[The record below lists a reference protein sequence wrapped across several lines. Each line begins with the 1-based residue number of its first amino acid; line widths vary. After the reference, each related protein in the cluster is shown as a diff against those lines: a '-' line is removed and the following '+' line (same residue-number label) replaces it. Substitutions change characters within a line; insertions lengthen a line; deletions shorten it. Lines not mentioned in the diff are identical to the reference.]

1 MGTIKEIETEL
12 EDIDNELQKVDVELA
27 QLKRRQRDLQV
38 KKTFLKDTINKM
50 KSEALAVVD
59 WSQNNYEWSEDV
71 QRTLKDVFKI
81 DSFRQKQLIA
91 INSTLS
97 GQHAIVVMPTGAGKS
112 LCYQLPALVKSG
124 LTVVVSPLISLM
136 EDQVRSLSNKN
147 IPAKMITSKI
157 AKEVNKEVL
166 DILKNKNSPVKLL
179 YVTPERFAKSKRF
192 MSNLEKCYTDGRLQR
207 IAIDEVHCCSQW
219 GHDFRP
225 DYKFLGILP
234 KMFPNTPI
242 LGLTATAT
250 STVLGDVQKIL
261 NISGSL
267 VIKSSFNRP
276 NLFYKILEKPSSQDA
291 CLLILEKLLKYR
303 YKGESGIIYTHSIK
317 DSEDVAD
324 GLRKRGLRV
333 GCYHANME
341 PDARSKVHTNWHEKY
356 YQAIVATVA
365 FGMGIDKPDVRFV
378 IHHTI
383 SKSMENYYQESG
395 RAGRDGQRAECVTL
409 YRMQDVFKVSTM
421 VFSSVGGTDHM
432 YGMVR
437 YCLNASLCRRQ
448 LIAEHFDE
456 NWGDADCN
464 KMCDICASPT
474 SISREVE
481 LRDHCK
487 TLGTIIE
494 NALNQD
500 TKLTAQKLLDAW
512 FLKGPANLRHKGKEP
527 NFSRPLGED
536 VITYLILERYLEED
550 FHFTA
555 YSTISYIKHGV
566 QMDLVKDPDFSLK
579 MPVRKYTPFE
589 LESPLPK
596 SYTPTTKYNDK
607 TENKS
612 ESKKRKL
619 ISKESI
625 TSVENKS
632 ETGNKSESKN
642 KKSLTSKASTTL
654 DNNSETGYKSE
665 SKKNKSLTPKE
676 STTTLRNNSETD
688 NKSESKKRKWLASND
703 PKSKKIK
710 TIIIDDD

>member
-1 MGTIKEIETEL
+1 MSTFKEIEIEL
-12 EDIDNELQKVDVELA
+12 KDIDNELQKVDVELA
-27 QLKRRQRDLQV
+27 QLKRRQRDLQQ

-59 WSQNNYEWSEDV
+59 WSQNNYEWSDDV
-71 QRTLKDVFKI
+71 QRTLKNVFKI
-81 DSFRQKQLIA
+81 DTFRQNQLIA

-112 LCYQLPALVKSG
+112 LCYQLPALVKPG
-124 LTVVVSPLISLM
+124 LTIVVSPLISLM

-147 IPAKMITSKI
+147 IPAMLITSKI

-166 DILKNKNSPVKLL
+166 DVLKNKNSPVKLL

-261 NISGSL
+261 NIPGSL
-267 VIKSSFNRP
+267 VIKSPFNRP
-276 NLFYKILEKPSSQDA
+276 NLFYKILEKPSSQEE

-317 DSEDVAD
+317 DSEDIAE
-324 GLRKRGLRV
+324 GLRKRGLKV

-341 PDARSKVHTNWHEKY
+341 GDTRSKVHTKWYEKY

-421 VFSSVGGTDHM
+421 VFSSVGGTEHM

-437 YCLNASLCRRQ
+437 YCLNGSLCRRQ

-456 NWGDADCN
+456 NWGDTDCN
-464 KMCDICASPT
+464 KMCDVCASQA
-474 SISREVE
+474 SITREVE
-481 LRDHCK
+481 LKDHCK
-487 TLGTIIE
+487 TLALIIE

-512 FLKGPANLRHKGKEP
+512 FLKGPVNLRHKGKEP
-527 NFSRPLGED
+527 NFSRSLGED
-536 VITYLILERYLEED
+536 VITYLILEGYLEED

-566 QMDLVKDPDFSLK
+566 HMDLVKDPNFTLK

-589 LESPLPK
+589 LESPAPK
-596 SYTPTTKYNDK
+596 SYTPTTECNGR
-607 TENKS
+607 TENNR
-612 ESKKRKL
+612 ESKTTK
-619 ISKESI
+619 
-625 TSVENKS
+625 SVTPKVSTTTTLDNNS
-632 ETGNKSESKN
+632 ETGNKSESK
-642 KKSLTSKASTTL
+642 
-654 DNNSETGYKSE
+654 
-665 SKKNKSLTPKE
+665 
-676 STTTLRNNSETD
+676 
-688 NKSESKKRKWLASND
+688 KRKSLASND
-703 PKSKKIK
+703 PKYKRIK
-710 TIIIDDD
+710 TIVIDDDD

>member
-1 MGTIKEIETEL
+1 MRTIKEIEAEL
-12 EDIDNELQKVDVELA
+12 KDIDNELQKVDVELA
-27 QLKRRQRDLQV
+27 QLKRRQRGLQE
-38 KKTFLKDTINKM
+38 KKTVLKDTINKM

-59 WSQNNYEWSEDV
+59 WSQNKYEWSDEV

-81 DSFRQKQLIA
+81 NSFRQNQLIA

-112 LCYQLPALVKSG
+112 LCYQLPALVKPG
-124 LTVVVSPLISLM
+124 LTIVVSPLISLM

-147 IPAKMITSKI
+147 IPAKLITSKI

-250 STVLGDVQKIL
+250 SSVLGDVQKIL
-261 NISGSL
+261 NIPGSL
-267 VIKSSFNRP
+267 VIKSPFNRP
-276 NLFYKILEKPSSQDA
+276 NLFYKILEKPSSQEE

-317 DSEDVAD
+317 DSEDVAG
-324 GLRKRGLRV
+324 GLRKRGLKV

-341 PDARSKVHTNWHEKY
+341 ADTRSKVHTNWHDKY

-437 YCLNASLCRRQ
+437 YCLNVSLCRRQ

-464 KMCDICASPT
+464 KMCDVCASPT
-474 SISREVE
+474 SVSREVE
-481 LRDHCK
+481 LKDHCK
-487 TLGTIIE
+487 TLAIIIE
-494 NALNQD
+494 NASNQD

-512 FLKGPANLRHKGKEP
+512 FLKGPVNLRHTGKEP
-527 NFSRPLGED
+527 NFSRTLGED
-536 VITYLILERYLEED
+536 VITYLILEGYLEED

-566 QMDLVKDPDFSLK
+566 QMDLVKDPNFSLK

-589 LESPLPK
+589 LESPAPK
-596 SYTPTTKYNDK
+596 SYTPINTECNDR
-607 TENKS
+607 TENNS
-612 ESKKRKL
+612 ESKK
-619 ISKESI
+619 S
-625 TSVENKS
+625 
-632 ETGNKSESKN
+632 
-642 KKSLTSKASTTL
+642 KSLTSKMSTTTTL
-654 DNNSETGYKSE
+654 DNNSETG
-665 SKKNKSLTPKE
+665 NKT
-676 STTTLRNNSETD
+676 
-688 NKSESKKRKWLASND
+688 ESKKRKSLASND
-703 PKSKKIK
+703 NKYKRIK
-710 TIIIDDD
+710 TIVIDDED

>member
-1 MGTIKEIETEL
+1 MRTVEEL
-12 EDIDNELQKVDVELA
+12 EKELKDVDKELHKVDVELA
-27 QLKRRQRDLQV
+27 QVKKRQRELQE
-38 KKTFLKDTINKM
+38 KKNSLKDNINKK

-59 WSQNNYEWSEDV
+59 WSQINYEWSEDV
-71 QRTLKDVFKI
+71 QRTLKNVFKI
-81 DSFRQKQLIA
+81 DSFRQNQLIA

-112 LCYQLPALVKSG
+112 LCYQLPALVKPG

-136 EDQVRSLSNKN
+136 EDQVRSLTNKN
-147 IPAKMITSKI
+147 IPAKLITSKI

-192 MSNLEKCYTDGRLQR
+192 MSNLEKCYADGRLQR

-261 NISGSL
+261 NIPGSL
-267 VIKSSFNRP
+267 VIKSPFNRP
-276 NLFYKILEKPSSQDA
+276 NLFYKILEKPSSQED
-291 CLLILEKLLKYR
+291 CLSILEKLLKYR
-303 YKGESGIIYTHSIK
+303 YKGESGIIYTYSIK
-317 DSEDVAD
+317 DSEDVAE

-341 PDARSKVHTNWHEKY
+341 ADTRSKVHTKWHEKY

-421 VFSSVGGTDHM
+421 VFSSIGGTDLM

-437 YCLNASLCRRQ
+437 YCLNGSLCRRK
-448 LIAEHFDE
+448 LIAEHFNEDC
-456 NWGDADCN
+456 GDADCN
-464 KMCDICASPT
+464 KMCDVCVSQT
-474 SISREVE
+474 NVSREVE
-481 LRDHCK
+481 LKDHCR
-487 TLGTIIE
+487 TLTSIIE

-512 FLKGPANLRHKGKEP
+512 FLKGPVNLRHNGKEP
-527 NFSRPLGED
+527 NFSRILGED
-536 VITYLILERYLEED
+536 VIAYLIIEGYLEED

-555 YSTISYIKHGV
+555 YSTISYLKNGV
-566 QMDLVKDPDFSLK
+566 HMDLVKDPDFTLK
-579 MPVRKYTPFE
+579 MPIRRYTPFE
-589 LESPLPK
+589 LESPAPK
-596 SYTPTTKYNDK
+596 GNAPTISESNNKHGNKSESMKTKSLTS
-607 TENKS
+607 TESTRTSDNNSETSNKS
-612 ESKKRKL
+612 ESKKRK
-619 ISKESI
+619 SQS
-625 TSVENKS
+625 
-632 ETGNKSESKN
+632 
-642 KKSLTSKASTTL
+642 
-654 DNNSETGYKSE
+654 
-665 SKKNKSLTPKE
+665 
-676 STTTLRNNSETD
+676 
-688 NKSESKKRKWLASND
+688 ASNE
-703 PKSKKIK
+703 PKYKRIK
-710 TIIIDDD
+710 TIVIDDDN

>member
-1 MGTIKEIETEL
+1 MSTLKEIEIEL
-12 EDIDNELQKVDVELA
+12 KDIDNELQNVDVELA
-27 QLKRRQRDLQV
+27 QLKRRQRDLQQ

-59 WSQNNYEWSEDV
+59 WSQNNYEWSDDV
-71 QRTLKDVFKI
+71 QRTLKNVFKI
-81 DSFRQKQLIA
+81 DTFRQNQLIA

-112 LCYQLPALVKSG
+112 LCYQLPALVKPG
-124 LTVVVSPLISLM
+124 LTIVVSPLISLM

-147 IPAKMITSKI
+147 IPAMLITSKI

-166 DILKNKNSPVKLL
+166 DILKNKNSLVKLL

-261 NISGSL
+261 NIPGSL
-267 VIKSSFNRP
+267 VIKSPFNRP
-276 NLFYKILEKPSSQDA
+276 NLFYKILEKPSSQEE

-303 YKGESGIIYTHSIK
+303 YKGESGIIYTHSIR
-317 DSEDVAD
+317 DSEDIAE
-324 GLRKRGLRV
+324 GLRKRGLKV

-341 PDARSKVHTNWHEKY
+341 ADTRSKVHTKWYEKY

-421 VFSSVGGTDHM
+421 VFSSVGGTEHM

-437 YCLNASLCRRQ
+437 YCLNGSLCRRQ

-464 KMCDICASPT
+464 KMCDVCASQASVT
-474 SISREVE
+474 REVE
-481 LRDHCK
+481 LKDHCK
-487 TLGTIIE
+487 TLALIIE

-512 FLKGPANLRHKGKEP
+512 FLKGPVNLRHKGKEP
-527 NFSRPLGED
+527 NFSRSLGED
-536 VITYLILERYLEED
+536 VITYLILEGYLEED

-566 QMDLVKDPDFSLK
+566 HMDLVKDPNFTLK

-589 LESPLPK
+589 LESPAPK
-596 SYTPTTKYNDK
+596 SYTPTTECNGK
-607 TENKS
+607 TENN
-612 ESKKRKL
+612 RG
-619 ISKESI
+619 SKE
-625 TSVENKS
+625 TKSVTPKVSTTTTLDNNS
-632 ETGNKSESKN
+632 ETGNKSESK
-642 KKSLTSKASTTL
+642 
-654 DNNSETGYKSE
+654 
-665 SKKNKSLTPKE
+665 
-676 STTTLRNNSETD
+676 
-688 NKSESKKRKWLASND
+688 KRKSLASND
-703 PKSKKIK
+703 PKYKRIK
-710 TIIIDDD
+710 TIVIDDDD